1 VRKKLIVLGVTVAIV
16 CGLLWWQRVTLLS
29 WYYARGLA
37 GATDADRALWIE
49 RTVSLDTGAV
59 PGLIGLLHQDDP
71 KVCAN
76 AEAALAA
83 LAKHWGPADLRTA
96 KLAEEMTSHFGGLR
110 NPGKEAV
117 LEWHLATLHSADA
130 AGIPQ
135 SLVASSNRLLLTA
148 AQTADPGVRV
158 RTLALAEM
166 MLYRVAPAKGDFY
179 RDLALQGF
187 AAKET
192 AVRVH
197 AIRLAMH
204 EPLHAEPELLKKV
217 VPFLKDVD
225 PEVRRAA
232 VLAVGMAEED
242 TLSKQDLLAL
252 LQDPDAE
259 VRRLCE
265 KALRGR
271 GLSDAHIKLAKLITD
286 ARPGYRIQVV
296 NNLHDADDFGLAV
309 WMQHLSED
317 PSPAVR
323 AALIRFAA
331 EDPAGADF
339 EEGIVK
345 MSREDPSP
353 TVRQLA
359 LHYLKTVQRQK

>member
-1 VRKKLIVLGVTVAIV
+1 VRKKLIVLAGIVAVVGVLA
-16 CGLLWWQRVTLLS
+16 WWQRVPLLS
-29 WYYARGLA
+29 WYYVHGLA
-37 GATDADRALWIE
+37 GASDVDRALWVE
-49 RTVSLDTGAV
+49 RVLSLDSAAA

-71 KVCAN
+71 KICAN

-83 LAKHWGPADLRTA
+83 LARRWGPADIRTA
-96 KLAEEMTSHFGGLR
+96 KLAEEMASHFGGLR

-117 LEWHLATLHSADA
+117 LEWHLAALHSAA
-130 AGIPQ
+130 GAGIPQ
-135 SLVASSNRLLLTA
+135 SLVASGNRLLLTA
-148 AQTADPGVRV
+148 AQTTDPGVRV

-166 MLYRVAPAKGDFY
+166 MLYRAPPAKADFY

-192 AVRVH
+192 AIRVH

-204 EPLHAEPELLKKV
+204 EPLHAEADLLKKV
-217 VPFLKDVD
+217 VPFLKDAE

-232 VLAVGMAEED
+232 VLAVGVAEED

-252 LQDPDAE
+252 LHDPDAE

-265 KALRGR
+265 TALRGR

-286 ARPGYRIQVV
+286 AQPGNRIQVV
-296 NNLHDADDFGLAV
+296 NSLHDADDFGLGV

-323 AALIRFAA
+323 AAVIRFAA

-345 MSREDPSP
+345 MAREDPSP

-359 LHYLKTVQRQK
+359 EHYLKMVQRSK